1 MMFSPEINNMI
12 HLLGK
17 LPGLGPRSGRRASL
31 HLLKKKEVFLKPL
44 LDALQE
50 AYNKIEVCPKC
61 GNLDAC
67 VPCAIC
73 TDVKRDDRI
82 LCVVE
87 NVNDLW
93 AMERSKMFHGRYHI
107 LGGVLSAIDGFGPDS
122 LNMQPLHERLKTGVV
137 DELVLSLSATVD
149 GQTTLHYIAD
159 QLRMYPKLK
168 ITTLAHGVPVGGELD
183 YLDDGT
189 LSAAFMAR
197 RVVLA

>member
-1 MMFSPEINNMI
+1 MFSSEINNLI

-17 LPGLGPRSGRRASL
+17 LPGLGPRSGRRAAL

-50 AYNKIEVCPKC
+50 AYLKVDTCPTC

-67 VPCAIC
+67 MPCSIC
-73 TDVKRDDRI
+73 QDTKRDDRI

-87 NVNDLW
+87 NVSDLW
-93 AMERSKMFHGRYHI
+93 AMERSKMILGRYHI
-107 LGGVLSAIDGFGPDS
+107 LGGVLSAIDGFGPDA
-122 LNMQPLHERLKTGVV
+122 LNIPKLHERMQTHKIEEV
-137 DELVLSLSATVD
+137 VLSLSATVD
-149 GQTTLHYIAD
+149 GQTTLHYIA
-159 QLRMYPKLK
+159 QELKIYPHVK

-197 RVVLA
+197 RLVA